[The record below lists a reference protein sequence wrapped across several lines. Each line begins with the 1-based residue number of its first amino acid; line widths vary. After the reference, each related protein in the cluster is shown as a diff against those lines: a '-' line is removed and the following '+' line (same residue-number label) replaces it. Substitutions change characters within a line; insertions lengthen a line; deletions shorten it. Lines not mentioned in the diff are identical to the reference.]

1 MHSRCGC
8 GVIANWVSSTICL
21 ELIGALRHHKLF
33 PKGCKRG
40 RENGAS
46 LSVFCFNTSGAKSIF
61 DHLFLIKRNSIR
73 LNETLMNSSN
83 RERSNKTQWAPH
95 LARLG
100 LVLMFNINIA
110 YTGLKRRIN
119 QHPVGKTKR
128 LHGQNNSHAT
138 IRRGSNE
145 LKSPAKLIGNLLNCL
160 IGLPHYEVSNVANK
174 NNLQFI
180 VLFFSSSFSGGT
192 RIMKKKN
199 FFTNRYKNFHCYTS
213 FLLYQDTPYYKV
225 LFV

>member
-1 MHSRCGC
+1 MRLWGNCKLSFFNDMLRTNRRL
-8 GVIANWVSSTICL
+8 ASSQTL
-21 ELIGALRHHKLF
+21 SKRMQ
-33 PKGCKRG
+33 KGPGKWRFSFC
-40 RENGAS
+40 
-46 LSVFCFNTSGAKSIF
+46 FCFNTSGAKSLF

-199 FFTNRYKNFHCYTS
+199 FFTDRYKNFHCYTS